1 MKKSFRKILVI
12 CTVLAMI
19 LGTTFA
25 SAATKTEVTSLDG
38 AKAKVQVDWNH
49 RYTYDELGKQL
60 KDLNKAYG
68 KLSKLETIGKTHEG
82 RPLYCMTIT
91 DQSVAKSKKTEVT
104 VFGNIHGGE
113 RESAS
118 SAMYSAWYLLENS
131 GTTKVKTLLKNYIVY
146 VIPVINP
153 DGYEQSFIWNTRQ
166 NMKPTDHDGD
176 GIPFNDNY
184 KDIDGDGYIA
194 DISAVDAAK
203 TVTGSAGRESDD
215 ANKDGILGNDPKG
228 SNIDMNRTFDYLWGE
243 DGVMDSEGE
252 SPASEPEIQAV
263 QNFIKAHPNMTC
275 LATLHTGIQC
285 VLYPWGYRKAH
296 KDLDD
301 MNDIKYMDQT
311 AKEMT
316 KTIAE
321 GTQRNFYYK
330 QSYHDYPTYSE
341 LIDYAYGKFGIH
353 PYTIEVYSGGSSEDS
368 AYDPNHDL
376 SSDKGCK
383 WNNKLPDVKEVYY
396 THEEAAKILEAA
408 GVDPANLQIK
418 DKATNE
424 YRLWKASE
432 GLLFKT
438 SATAQMVDK
447 APEGQ
452 DVMVNGVMKG
462 ILKMFENEKAVNTV
476 KLTVKASASKGK
488 VKLTWNKP
496 KGQITGYQVQK
507 SKYSAKGFLNVNKN
521 TTKTSITNTK
531 NLKKGTTYYYRVRPI
546 TKVNGKTT
554 YGQWAKVSVKAK

>member
-1 MKKSFRKILVI
+1 
-12 CTVLAMI
+12 
-19 LGTTFA
+19 
-25 SAATKTEVTSLDG
+25 
-38 AKAKVQVDWNH
+38 
-49 RYTYDELGKQL
+49 
-60 KDLNKAYG
+60 
-68 KLSKLETIGKTHEG
+68 
-82 RPLYCMTIT
+82 
-91 DQSVAKSKKTEVT
+91 
-104 VFGNIHGGE
+104 
-113 RESAS
+113 
-118 SAMYSAWYLLENS
+118 
-131 GTTKVKTLLKNYIVY
+131 
-146 VIPVINP
+146 
-153 DGYEQSFIWNTRQ
+153 
-166 NMKPTDHDGD
+166 
-176 GIPFNDNY
+176 
-184 KDIDGDGYIA
+184 
-194 DISAVDAAK
+194 
-203 TVTGSAGRESDD
+203 
-215 ANKDGILGNDPKG
+215 
-228 SNIDMNRTFDYLWGE
+228 
-243 DGVMDSEGE
+243 MDSEGE

-301 MNDIKYMDQT
+301 MDDIKYMDQT
-311 AKEMT
+311 AKEMA

-396 THEEAAKILEAA
+396 THEEAVKILEAA
-408 GVDPANLQIK
+408 GIDPAKLQIK

-424 YRLWKASE
+424 YRPWKASE

-462 ILKMFENEKAVNTV
+462 ILKMFENEKAVNTI
-476 KLTVKASASKGK
+476 KLTVKASASKDK
-488 VKLTWNKP
+488 VKLTWNKS

-507 SKYSAKGFLNVNKN
+507 SKYSAKRFLNVNKN

-531 NLKKGTTYYYRVRPI
+531 NLKKR
-546 TKVNGKTT
+546 NDLLL
-554 YGQWAKVSVKAK
+554 

>member
-1 MKKSFRKILVI
+1 MKKRTRRIVVI
-12 CTVLAMI
+12 CTVAMM
-19 LGTTFA
+19 LFSTAFA
-25 SAATKTEVTSLDG
+25 SAATTVTSTNG

-49 RYTYDELGKQL
+49 RYTYEELGSQL
-60 KDLNKAYG
+60 KDLNKAYS
-68 KLSKLETIGKTHEG
+68 KYSKLTTIGKSHEN
-82 RPLYCMTIT
+82 RPLYCMEIT
-91 DQSVAKSKKTEVT
+91 DKSVAKSKKTEVT

-131 GTTKVKTLLKNYIVY
+131 GTSKIQKLLKEYIVY

-194 DISAVDAAK
+194 AVSAVDASK
-203 TVTGSAGRESDD
+203 NVTGSAGYESDD
-215 ANKDGILGNDPKG
+215 ANKDGILANDVKA

-252 SPASEPEIQAV
+252 AAATEPEIQAV

-301 MNDIKYMDQT
+301 MADINYMDKT

-316 KTIAE
+316 QVIAE
-321 GTQRNFYYK
+321 ATQRNFYYK

-341 LIDYAYGKFGIH
+341 LIDYAYAKFGIH

-368 AYDPNHDL
+368 VYDPNHDL

-383 WNNKLPDVKEVYY
+383 WNNTLPPVKEVYY
-396 THEEAAKILEAA
+396 THEEAVKILEKA
-408 GVDPANLQIK
+408 GVDPAKLQIK
-418 DKATNE
+418 DAVTKE
-424 YRLWKASE
+424 YRLWRANE

-438 SATAQMVDK
+438 SSTAQMVDK

-452 DVMVNGVMKG
+452 DVMVDGVMKG
-462 ILKMFENEKAVNTV
+462 ILKMFENEKAVNTI
-476 KLTVKASASKGK
+476 KLSAKASASKGK
-488 VKLTWNKP
+488 VTISWNKP

-507 SKYSAKGFLNVNKN
+507 SKYSTKGYSTITKS
-521 TTKTSITNTK
+521 TAKTSITNTK
-531 NLKKGTTYYYRVRPI
+531 NLKKGTVYYYRVRPLS
-546 TKVNGKTT
+546 TVNGKTT
-554 YGQWAKVSVKAK
+554 YGQWTKVSVQAK